1 MEDKEVGVIVCL
13 SQTSW
18 FMETNPHLPTL
29 GLGKVISQTL
39 EMQVILEPAG
49 NFHSRNVM
57 VKTWKTE
64 RPRLYSRRFR
74 SHQTMLSEDV
84 PCLTSKKTSELAP
97 TYMVGVAQMTVCSS
111 AFPSFENRCLIQLIL
126 LRGPLQSL
134 GIWVSLRA
142 ISSNCWG
149 VSGYLKFLSQSPGAV
164 QSQAADWRP
173 GF

>member
-29 GLGKVISQTL
+29 GLGKDTRNASN
-39 EMQVILEPAG
+39 PGA
-49 NFHSRNVM
+49 SREFPFKNVM

-64 RPRLYSRRFR
+64 RPRLYSRCFR

-97 TYMVGVAQMTVCSS
+97 AYVVGIAQMIVCSS
-111 AFPSFENRCLIQLIL
+111 AFPSFENRWLIQLIL
-126 LRGPLQSL
+126 LCGPLQSL

-142 ISSNCWG
+142 ISSNSWG

-173 GF
+173 GFWF